1 MITSQVMAVFSS
13 NGNFPLSGQ
22 SMIIEPVS
30 PPIVRAVHRGTFL
43 FLRSGGYFLI
53 AYTFLQQAQMIVTPG
68 TITMIIAATR
78 MHRSLVDLASGP
90 PGEVYV
96 RHVRLSLSLV
106 ILLTGAGNV
115 IFLVRS
121 RLSNWVV
128 SPRYRRSSRH
138 RPMPQHRRLSSNNNM
153 AIRRIC

>member
-96 RHVRLSLSLV
+96 RLV
-106 ILLTGAGNV
+106 
-115 IFLVRS
+115 
-121 RLSNWVV
+121 
-128 SPRYRRSSRH
+128 
-138 RPMPQHRRLSSNNNM
+138 
-153 AIRRIC
+153 